1 MRTDLGDVAVLDAG
15 GLVQVFPLDPL
26 GGEAAAG
33 DGRPAAEGLELGV
46 NNLSVVINLSRENLS
61 ININAPTKYNPL
73 MPNVF
78 KTAVPTDIKDSH
90 FIFHANKPLA
100 QHYSLLALV
109 RPCGRY
115 FLVPQPLLDTFVM
128 EPVAMN

>member
-46 NNLSVVINLSRENLS
+46 NNLSVVINLNFFIQFS
-61 ININAPTKYNPL
+61 IYVILFRLN
-73 MPNVF
+73 
-78 KTAVPTDIKDSH
+78 
-90 FIFHANKPLA
+90 
-100 QHYSLLALV
+100 
-109 RPCGRY
+109 
-115 FLVPQPLLDTFVM
+115 
-128 EPVAMN
+128 

>member
-15 GLVQVFPLDPL
+15 GLVQMFPLDPL

-73 MPNVF
+73 MYSKLLSQQIL
-78 KTAVPTDIKDSH
+78 KTPIS
-90 FIFHANKPLA
+90 
-100 QHYSLLALV
+100 
-109 RPCGRY
+109 Y
-115 FLVPQPLLDTFVM
+115 FMPISPLL
-128 EPVAMN
+128 NIIHYWH